1 MTAGRPLRS
10 RSWDIIEKTGGIR
23 MSRKLILSAAI
34 AAGAA
39 VLTGCAQKD
48 VSYSKAVQPIL
59 AKNCS
64 DCHAPGKP
72 GFEAS
77 GLDTTNYQA
86 LMKGGKYGPLVK
98 PGDAFTSALNMLV
111 EGRAHPSIRM
121 PHGKDKLPDA
131 DIATLKIWVNEGAK
145 NN

>member
-1 MTAGRPLRS
+1 
-10 RSWDIIEKTGGIR
+10 
-23 MSRKLILSAAI
+23 MSKKLILGAAI

-39 VLTGCAQKD
+39 ILTGCAQKD

-59 AKNCS
+59 TKNCS

-72 GFEAS
+72 GFAAS
-77 GLDTTNYQA
+77 ALDTTTYQT
-86 LMKGGKYGPLVK
+86 LMKGGKFGPLVK

-121 PHGKDKLPDA
+121 PHGKEKLSDA
-131 DIATLKIWVNEGAK
+131 DIATLKLWVNEGAK